1 MPQLVYALCGL
12 TSILC
17 AALLWRQYRKMG
29 GRLLFWSAGCFICL
43 ALSNVVLCVDLILL
57 AGGPDLSMIRSLI
70 TLGGVAM
77 LLGALIWESV
87 T

>member
-1 MPQLVYALCGL
+1 MPELVYALCGF

-17 AALLWRQYRKMG
+17 AALLWRQYRKLG

-43 ALSNVVLCVDLILL
+43 AISNVLLCVDLIIL
-57 AGGPDLSMIRSLI
+57 AQGPDLSIVRVII
-70 TLGGVAM
+70 TVCGVLM

-87 T
+87 A

>member
-1 MPQLVYALCGL
+1 MPELVYALCGL

-17 AALLWRQYRKMG
+17 AVLLWRQHRRMG

-43 ALSNVVLCVDLILL
+43 AIANVVLCVDLILIPQADLSTIRNAITL
-57 AGGPDLSMIRSLI
+57 AGVL
-70 TLGGVAM
+70 M
-77 LLGALIWESV
+77 LLGALIWEGV

>member
-1 MPQLVYALCGL
+1 MPELVYALCGL

-17 AALLWRQYRKMG
+17 AVLLWRQHRRTG

-43 ALSNVVLCVDLILL
+43 AIANVVLCVDLILIPQADLSTIRNAITL
-57 AGGPDLSMIRSLI
+57 AGVL
-70 TLGGVAM
+70 M
-77 LLGALIWESV
+77 LLGALIWEGV

>member
-1 MPQLVYALCGL
+1 MPELVYALCGL
-12 TSILC
+12 TGILC
-17 AALLWRQYRKMG
+17 AALLWRQYRKLG

-43 ALSNVVLCVDLILL
+43 ALSNVVLCIDLILIPQ
-57 AGGPDLSMIRSLI
+57 GPDLSVVRSAI
-70 TLGGVAM
+70 TLVGVLM

>member
-12 TSILC
+12 ASVVC
-17 AALLWRQYRKMG
+17 AALLWRQYCRTG
-29 GRLLFWSAGCFICL
+29 GRLLFWSAGCFICMAL
-43 ALSNVVLCVDLILL
+43 ANVVLCIDLILVPQ
-57 AGGPDLSMIRSLI
+57 GPDLSVIRSAI
-70 TLGGVAM
+70 TLGGVLM